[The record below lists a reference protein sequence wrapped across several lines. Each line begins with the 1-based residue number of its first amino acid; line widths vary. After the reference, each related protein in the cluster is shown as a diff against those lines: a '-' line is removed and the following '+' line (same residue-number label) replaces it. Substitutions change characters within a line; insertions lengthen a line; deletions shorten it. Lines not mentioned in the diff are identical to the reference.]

1 MPARAIDLTGYGL
14 PYWLDI
20 ERPRYPALAG
30 DVRADVAIVGAGIA
44 GLKLADYASAHGL
57 ECVVLEARQVGEG
70 ASSRNQGCIVTG
82 LPVSYGALA
91 ARVSRGVARRLVA
104 LSYHNQELL
113 EEQMARH
120 GIACDYEVL
129 GETLLARGDRGDPE
143 PALASLRRDA
153 ALMAEDGFAADYL
166 DAAAA
171 RAVTGNP
178 LFAGGIR
185 FRRDAQFHSGRFV
198 VGLGAAVTRSPRV
211 RIFERSPV
219 AALESTGSGD
229 AHLLRT
235 PRGTVS
241 ADHLCVA
248 TNALV
253 PQLLPALTG
262 TLRAE
267 RGQVLVTAPGS
278 ERPCRGCFAA
288 GTAWWRDVRDADG
301 RYRLLFGGGRSR
313 DEPDSLFPQY
323 AAGGHRNRR
332 IGTAGFRPTL
342 AHQRRL
348 HAHLAEV
355 FPHLAD
361 APVTHRWGGLQS
373 FTFDGLPV
381 IGVFDPERRIHG
393 MAGFSGM
400 GNSYSNV
407 GAAYLAARIA
417 GAGDGL
423 PPQFAETLELMLAP
437 ARTGARW
444 PGPEPTRLR
453 SQPAVRRSETAV
465 SGRTSARSVT

>member
-1 MPARAIDLTGYGL
+1 MPRAIDLTGYGL

-20 ERPRYPALAG
+20 ERPRYPALAA
-30 DVRADVAIVGAGIA
+30 DTRADAAIIGAGIA
-44 GLKLADYASAHGL
+44 GLKLADYLAAQGL
-57 ECVVLEARQVGEG
+57 SCVVVEAKRVGEG

-82 LPVSYGALA
+82 LPVSYADLA
-91 ARVSRGVARRLVA
+91 AARSRAVARGLVE
-104 LSYHNQELL
+104 LCHHNQELL
-113 EEQMARH
+113 EEQIARH

-129 GETLLARGDRGDPE
+129 GETLLVRGDQADHDQT
-143 PALASLRRDA
+143 LAGLRRDA
-153 ALMAEDGFAADYL
+153 AMMTEDGFAADCL
-166 DAAAA
+166 DAAEA

-198 VGLGAAVTRSPRV
+198 VGLGAAVARSPRV
-211 RIFERSPV
+211 RIFEESPV
-219 AALESTGSGD
+219 VGIESPDGD
-229 AHLLRT
+229 AHLVRT
-235 PRGTVS
+235 TRGSVR

-253 PQLLPALTG
+253 PQLLPALTS

-267 RGQVLVTAPGS
+267 RGQVLVTAPLD

-288 GTAWWRDVRDADG
+288 GAAWWREIREADG

-323 AAGGHRNRR
+323 GADGRRSRR
-332 IGTAGFRPTL
+332 IAGAGFRPTV

-348 HAHLAEV
+348 HARLGEI

-373 FTFDGLPV
+373 FTFDGLPA
-381 IGVFDPERRIHG
+381 IGLFDPERRIHG
-393 MAGFSGM
+393 MAGFSGY

-407 GAAYLAARIA
+407 GAAHLAARIS
-417 GAGDGL
+417 GAGEG
-423 PPQFAETLELMLAP
+423 LAP
-437 ARTGARW
+437 PFLESLKLLLAPSRPGSRW
-444 PGPEPTRLR
+444 PGGEPTRARCNSLAGQR
-453 SQPAVRRSETAV
+453 ET
-465 SGRTSARSVT
+465 GEPEARP

>member
-1 MPARAIDLTGYGL
+1 MPPRAIDLTGYGL

-20 ERPRYPALAG
+20 ERPRYPALAA
-30 DVRADVAIVGAGIA
+30 DADADVAIIGAGIA
-44 GLKLADYASAHGL
+44 GLKLADYLSQQGL
-57 ECVVLEARQVGEG
+57 SCVVLEAKQVGEG

-82 LPVSYGALA
+82 LSVSYGELA
-91 ARVSRGVARRLVA
+91 AAHSRAVARGLVA
-104 LSYHNQELL
+104 LSHHNQELL
-113 EEQMARH
+113 EEQMTRH

-129 GETLLARGDRGDPE
+129 GETLLVRGDLATHE
-143 PALASLRRDA
+143 QALAALRRDA
-153 ALMAEDGFAADYL
+153 AMLTEDGFAADYF

-178 LFAGGIR
+178 LFAGGTC

-198 VGLGAAVTRSPRV
+198 VGLGVAVARSPRV
-211 RIFERSPV
+211 RIFEQSPV
-219 AALESTGSGD
+219 AAIESPANGT
-229 AHLLRT
+229 AHLVRT
-235 PRGTVS
+235 ARGSVS
-241 ADHLCVA
+241 AAHLCVA

-267 RGQVLVTAPGS
+267 RGQVLVTAPLA
-278 ERPCRGCFAA
+278 ERPCRGCFSS
-288 GTAWWRDVRDADG
+288 GLAWWREIREGDG
-301 RYRLLFGGGRSR
+301 RYRLLFGGGRLR

-323 AAGGHRNRR
+323 AADGRRNRR
-332 IGTAGFRPTL
+332 IASAGFRPTV

-348 HAHLAEV
+348 HARLGEI

-393 MAGFSGM
+393 MAGFSGL

-407 GAAYLAARIA
+407 GAAHLAARIA
-417 GAGDGL
+417 GTGDGL
-423 PPQFAETLELMLAP
+423 APPFLETLKLLLAP
-437 ARTGARW
+437 ARAGARW
-444 PGPEPTRLR
+444 PGSEPTRERCNSGSLVR
-453 SQPAVRRSETAV
+453 GAGKPEVQP
-465 SGRTSARSVT
+465 